1 MQDKFK
7 FLLNNIMISTILMIS
22 TKNISN
28 AEKIF
33 QDWISNTISYYQF
46 FYR

>member
-1 MQDKFK
+1 MKNSNIFYNYMQDKFK

-33 QDWISNTISYYQF
+33 QD
-46 FYR
+46 